1 MKRVLKILGITLGS
15 IVGVVLIAVS
25 LALWVVFTPDR
36 LTPIVRDIA
45 GDYITCEHRIGR
57 VELSFFST
65 FPEFALQIDSVLIVN
80 PCEGSSQDTL
90 LQADRASVVLDV
102 QSLWEK
108 NELFISS
115 LALVNTKAYVYISDS
130 VQNFDIFLLPTDT
143 TASDSSSMVLPFNK
157 ISVDE
162 LYVNM
167 EDIVYEDVSRSIYAE
182 IHNSNIKAYMHGW
195 ENITI
200 DLALNDVSAR
210 MSGTVYADHL
220 SARVLAPMMIDTELK
235 SIELQDADLQV
246 NQFKLMLDGIVTFA
260 DELSMQLHVAAQE
273 WQVQP
278 LLALLPTTIRDNLQ
292 AINVDGI
299 LSVEADVAGLLTET
313 ILPTVDATL
322 TVAQAKGSYDGL
334 PYPLRDVNMS
344 ADAHIDLND
353 IASTNLDVHYLTAK
367 TKHSSVQVKG
377 QVEEA
382 LGDMRLRLNVG
393 ANAYLPDFADFVPT
407 NMLAKGRAKVQL
419 QTDVRMSDLMQMNV
433 DGAKVNG
440 KIQWQDMCFSMDSLH
455 ATCPLVDM
463 AMEVEGRDS
472 MVYATLG
479 IRSKQALEVS
489 MDSMSAYVLSPDIHG
504 DVAYNMLDST
514 AMPVAKVTILSDSLY
529 AAYGEMMAA
538 LKQSTI
544 MASLETSKRNKNV
557 PRLKAQL
564 QTVALKAKM
573 DTTLSVTT
581 DSLSLLATARY
592 NASEENVLLQ
602 WNPNVEVE
610 LTNGLIRTTM
620 LQDTLIIPKI
630 DFTYSNR
637 VFHIEDSQVKI
648 GKSDF
653 ALSGEVRNMGKWMRE
668 NGDLQGELNFV
679 SNHTDVNHFL
689 EIFSAD
695 MGSEEVSDEQT
706 SDTISTE
713 MSAKE
718 PFLVP
723 THLDL
728 ALNTHIKE
736 ASVQD
741 EIVRDLKGRLYVKD
755 GVLVLEEMGF
765 VCKAAKLQLTAMYK
779 TPRRNHIYV
788 GLDYHMLDVNVEEL
802 VDLLPMVVEQVPML
816 NAFKGEVE
824 FHLAAE
830 TYLNAEYKPKYSTM
844 RGAASIFG
852 KDMVVMSDS
861 IFDRMAKL
869 LMFNKKTENIVDSI
883 SAEITL
889 YKKEV
894 DVYPFAVSMDNYMFA
909 LGGRHNLDM
918 SFNYDVNVLSP
929 VYLGVN
935 VSGTLD
941 DLDIKLAPCKFAK
954 DFKPVF
960 HRKVDTQSA
969 ELRSMIRESMRKN
982 VKIQ

>member
-1 MKRVLKILGITLGS
+1 
-15 IVGVVLIAVS
+15 
-25 LALWVVFTPDR
+25 
-36 LTPIVRDIA
+36 
-45 GDYITCEHRIGR
+45 
-57 VELSFFST
+57 
-65 FPEFALQIDSVLIVN
+65 
-80 PCEGSSQDTL
+80 
-90 LQADRASVVLDV
+90 
-102 QSLWEK
+102 
-108 NELFISS
+108 
-115 LALVNTKAYVYISDS
+115 
-130 VQNFDIFLLPTDT
+130 
-143 TASDSSSMVLPFNK
+143 
-157 ISVDE
+157 
-162 LYVNM
+162 
-167 EDIVYEDVSRSIYAE
+167 
-182 IHNSNIKAYMHGW
+182 
-195 ENITI
+195 
-200 DLALNDVSAR
+200 
-210 MSGTVYADHL
+210 
-220 SARVLAPMMIDTELK
+220 
-235 SIELQDADLQV
+235 
-246 NQFKLMLDGIVTFA
+246 
-260 DELSMQLHVAAQE
+260 
-273 WQVQP
+273 
-278 LLALLPTTIRDNLQ
+278 
-292 AINVDGI
+292 
-299 LSVEADVAGLLTET
+299 
-313 ILPTVDATL
+313 
-322 TVAQAKGSYDGL
+322 
-334 PYPLRDVNMS
+334 
-344 ADAHIDLND
+344 
-353 IASTNLDVHYLTAK
+353 
-367 TKHSSVQVKG
+367 
-377 QVEEA
+377 
-382 LGDMRLRLNVG
+382 
-393 ANAYLPDFADFVPT
+393 
-407 NMLAKGRAKVQL
+407 
-419 QTDVRMSDLMQMNV
+419 
-433 DGAKVNG
+433 
-440 KIQWQDMCFSMDSLH
+440 
-455 ATCPLVDM
+455 
-463 AMEVEGRDS
+463 
-472 MVYATLG
+472 
-479 IRSKQALEVS
+479 

-514 AMPVAKVTILSDSLY
+514 TMPVAKVTILSDSLY

-648 GKSDF
+648 GNSDF

-695 MGSEEVSDEQT
+695 MGSEEVSDEQV

-741 EIVRDLKGRLYVKD
+741 EIVRDLKGKLYVKD

>member
-1 MKRVLKILGITLGS
+1 M
-15 IVGVVLIAVS
+15 
-25 LALWVVFTPDR
+25 
-36 LTPIVRDIA
+36 
-45 GDYITCEHRIGR
+45 
-57 VELSFFST
+57 
-65 FPEFALQIDSVLIVN
+65 
-80 PCEGSSQDTL
+80 
-90 LQADRASVVLDV
+90 
-102 QSLWEK
+102 
-108 NELFISS
+108 
-115 LALVNTKAYVYISDS
+115 
-130 VQNFDIFLLPTDT
+130 
-143 TASDSSSMVLPFNK
+143 
-157 ISVDE
+157 
-162 LYVNM
+162 
-167 EDIVYEDVSRSIYAE
+167 
-182 IHNSNIKAYMHGW
+182 
-195 ENITI
+195 
-200 DLALNDVSAR
+200 
-210 MSGTVYADHL
+210 
-220 SARVLAPMMIDTELK
+220 
-235 SIELQDADLQV
+235 
-246 NQFKLMLDGIVTFA
+246 
-260 DELSMQLHVAAQE
+260 
-273 WQVQP
+273 
-278 LLALLPTTIRDNLQ
+278 
-292 AINVDGI
+292 
-299 LSVEADVAGLLTET
+299 SVEADVAGLLTET

-382 LGDMRLRLNVG
+382 LGDMRLRLNVW

-479 IRSKQALEVS
+479 IRSKQALEVG

-573 DTTLSVTT
+573 DTTLSATT

-695 MGSEEVSDEQT
+695 MGSEEVSDEQA
-706 SDTISTE
+706 SDTNSTE